1 MKYLMFL
8 LIPLCMSGS
17 LTAQDLN
24 SFRWKNRLLLLFTPD
39 ENNPVFQRQVGML
52 QKQTA
57 AMEDRQLLAMFI
69 APDGDLENTQQ
80 FTKAELSEYY
90 YEHFGVDER
99 LFTLILVGLDGTE
112 KYRSVGRAIAPGLI
126 FDRIDS
132 MPMRQAELRRRKK
145 GYGGD
150 GTPK

>member
-1 MKYLMFL
+1 MLSLFMF
-8 LIPLCMSGS
+8 SS
-17 LTAQDLN
+17 LAAQDLN

-52 QKQTA
+52 QKQTE
-57 AMEDRQLLAMFI
+57 AMEDRQLLAIFI
-69 APDGDLENTQQ
+69 APDGDLEHTQQ

-112 KYRSVGRAIAPGLI
+112 KYRSIGRAIAPGLI
-126 FDRIDS
+126 FDRIDR

-145 GYGGD
+145 GYGD
-150 GTPK
+150 GGSPQ